1 MVYFQQPFDSQSST
15 DYFNVFFKMEE
26 DFHERHRNPDRWH
39 SPSDSIRMYHPPR
52 RAYNRY
58 QLNVRTL
65 IIRVSQ
71 FTITIRRTTIVIT
84 RRVTVARITVAIT
97 IDVLYAGHI

>member
-15 DYFNVFFKMEE
+15 VYNRFSVFFKIEE
-26 DFHERHRNPDRWH
+26 DFHERLH
-39 SPSDSIRMYHPPR
+39 SPSDSIRVHHPPR

-71 FTITIRRTTIVIT
+71 FTITIRRTAIVIT